1 MGLGALAFLA
11 IKGAT
16 QLVGGALIGQ
26 SLTSKGG
33 PFDVSPRSPK
43 VQPGD
48 ILRQAIDIQSLLD
61 RGLAPRLTV
70 DPFTGD
76 SVLSTVDQAP
86 VLFEI
91 LEAKFAREQLRPTR
105 EELAS
110 DLAFRDFI
118 IEQRRRTSRP
128 LSALTQ
134 VSPLPVS
141 TRPTARLLGPG
152 VVGRGDT
159 PRPVIPTLI
168 SRLSGPCAGPQTGFS
183 RLTCARG
190 GIA

>member
-1 MGLGALAFLA
+1 MPFPALVAGAIGGLAKFVGPS
-11 IKGAT
+11 I
-16 QLVGGALIGQ
+16 LVQGLQA
-26 SLTSKGG
+26 SGG
-33 PFDVSPRSPK
+33 PFDTSDRSPK
-43 VQPGD
+43 
-48 ILRQAIDIQSLLD
+48 LD
-61 RGLAPRLTV
+61 LARVFRETREIEERGLTPRVSV
-70 DPFTGD
+70 DPFTGN
-76 SVLSTVDQAP
+76 VVISTADQSG

-91 LEAKFAREQLRPTR
+91 LESKFLRESLAPTA

-118 IEQRRRTSRP
+118 IEQRRLTSRP

-134 VSPLPVS
+134 VSSIPSS
-141 TRPTARLLGPG
+141 TRPTARLIGPG
-152 VVGRGDT
+152 VVGRGNA
-159 PRPVIPTLI
+159 PRPVIPTLV